1 MGFGD
6 QLKKLRNE
14 RGLRQEDIGKA
25 VHVGKSTVSQ
35 WESNIH
41 VPDLET
47 VTKIANYLNVSIDYL
62 LGQTNDPRPVN
73 EIKQQPFDYSQLFT
87 QEDEGQAYI
96 LAAELRYK
104 HKLSDETFLKIIDEI
119 GRYYNRNR
127 KHPEGGIAAHGP
139 DIPGTG
145 GITKEEIKSYKKSD
159 SDKDLK

>member
-62 LGQTNDPRPVN
+62 LGQTNDPRPVDD
-73 EIKQQPFDYSQLFT
+73 IKKAKEPDLDAPLRQKSLAEALYKISELIWEFDLDSET
-87 QEDEGQAYI
+87 
-96 LAAELRYK
+96 RR
-104 HKLSDETFLKIIDEI
+104 KLIDKAVAKFGPPPHME
-119 GRYYNRNR
+119 
-127 KHPEGGIAAHGP
+127 KGGIAAHGP
-139 DIPGTG
+139 SVPGTG
-145 GITKEEIKSYKKSD
+145 IFDKED
-159 SDKDLK
+159 DDD